1 MNPLTHAHFAL
12 ELFKEDNLSQDEKD
26 HLIVGS
32 FLPDIHI
39 TGLIQ
44 FHKTHNQGLE
54 FFHSLTDPLHK
65 FLALGMI
72 THGEYPQGLDYHTH
86 NSQGFIKQKH
96 SKVLPLAQKY
106 KKSIG
111 KLNGSTVHYLIEF
124 SVDNLI
130 AERDPTIVKQVLSAF
145 KNPKVRSAITA
156 FSHFLGFSEKK
167 NNKIINLLRNKHL
180 LNYFYNFSSPETASQ
195 NWLNLTF
202 YRNIKRG
209 KNLPF
214 REKFKK
220 LTKFTYYNFKR
231 KINDE
236 HITKL
241 FYEINSQLRPSI
253 PGFLTENKNKI
264 IELKNDL
271 LRNIR
276 STESRQ

>member
-1 MNPLTHAHFAL
+1 MNPLTHAYFAL
-12 ELFKEDNLSQDEKD
+12 ELFKADNLTQDEKD

-44 FHKTHNQGLE
+44 FHKTHNQGLD
-54 FFHSLTDPLHK
+54 FFHSLQNPLHK

-72 THGEYPQGLDYHTH
+72 THGENPQGLDYHTH
-86 NSQGFIKQKH
+86 NGQGFIKQK
-96 SKVLPLAQKY
+96 SSQILPLARKFQKH
-106 KKSIG
+106 IG
-111 KLNGSTVHYLIEF
+111 KINGSTVHYLIEF
-124 SVDNLI
+124 SVDNLV
-130 AERDPTIVKQVLSAF
+130 AEKDPSIVNQVLTAF
-145 KNPKVRSAITA
+145 RNPKIKTAITA
-156 FSHFLGFSEKK
+156 FSNHLGFSEKK
-167 NNKIINLLRNKHL
+167 NNKIIKLLNNKHL

-220 LTKFTYYNFKR
+220 LSKFTYYNFKR

-236 HITKL
+236 HITNL
-241 FYEINSQLRPSI
+241 FYEINSNLRSHVPI
-253 PGFLTENKNKI
+253 FLAKNQTKLNN
-264 IELKNDL
+264 LKNEL
-271 LRNIR
+271 LRDIR
-276 STESRQ
+276 TPKS